1 MPFWNTSSTTLTN
14 DQMYVNNTYKDA
26 NGKNKLSTITATNTT
41 GYKSIDSNSTDP
53 LIKKLSYAV
62 QTDGKITYQ
71 YDDGTG
77 NKVQYN
83 SIQEV
88 ANGQLPGY
96 SDQTTLKLKDS
107 MQRNLKS
114 GVETY
119 NQANPDSKINA
130 NQATTPPASG
140 DGENQTGGSLN
151 EAQSKALG
159 EENQYK
165 ENTRAGS
172 GAYRD
177 DLKYPLDLKSE
188 VQDTIRF
195 TILEYS
201 PSLSKE
207 NTSQG
212 GTGQFGSSKK
222 RTVTLESSGIPVVKG
237 STRIGT
243 ITLPI
248 PAGISDGNTAGWQ
261 DDRLNQLQSAAA
273 DIAQGFLTGGVSE
286 AAAATERQAKKAEA
300 AAGSGDL
307 QDAVTR
313 LFLDKALSAN
323 IGTRTFGAVGNNN
336 LELLFNG
343 PSLRTFGFTFSFY
356 PRSKDEAKMVRQIIR
371 AFKQSMSVKRSKTS
385 LLLKAPHTFAISYV
399 TAGQKQHPYLNSF
412 KECAL
417 TSCSVDYTPDGT
429 YMTYGGTS
437 DDDRSMTAYRLSLQ
451 FQELEPIFD
460 DEYYEIDKNADRFIG
475 F

>member
-1 MPFWNTSSTTLTN
+1 MPFWNATSTTLSN

-26 NGKNKLSTITATNTT
+26 SGKNKLSTITTTNAT
-41 GYKSIDSNSTDP
+41 GYTPLSSNSTDP
-53 LIKKLSYAV
+53 LIQKLSYTV

-83 SIQEV
+83 SIQEI

-96 SDQTTLKLKDS
+96 SDQTTLKIKDS
-107 MQRNLKS
+107 MQRNLKD
-114 GVETY
+114 GVDSY
-119 NQANPDSKINA
+119 NEKNPDSKING
-130 NQATTPPASG
+130 NQATTTPASG
-140 DGENQTGGSLN
+140 DGENQQGASLTQ
-151 EAQSKALG
+151 EQAQAIG
-159 EENQYK
+159 EENVYK
-165 ENTRAGS
+165 ENTRSGK
-172 GAYRD
+172 GAYGE
-177 DLKYPLDLKSE
+177 DLKYPLNLKAE

-201 PSLSKE
+201 PSLAKQNS
-207 NTSQG
+207 SQG
-212 GTGQFGSSKK
+212 ESGQFGSTKK
-222 RTVTLESSGIPVVKG
+222 RIVTLESSGIPVVSG
-237 STRIGT
+237 SQRIGT

-248 PAGISDGNTAGWQ
+248 PSGISDGNTVAWQ
-261 DDRLNQLQSAAA
+261 DDRLNQLQAEAAKAADAFFTGGVEAAA
-273 DIAQGFLTGGVSE
+273 DQTGKSAETLAKATKEGDAQQAVKSLFLSE
-286 AAAATERQAKKAEA
+286 AVKGNITGRAYGAA
-300 AAGSGDL
+300 
-307 QDAVTR
+307 
-313 LFLDKALSAN
+313 F
-323 IGTRTFGAVGNNN
+323 NNN

-343 PSLRTFGFTFSFY
+343 PGLRSFSFQFSFY
-356 PRSKDEAKMVRQIIR
+356 PRSRDEAKMIRRIIR

-437 DDDRSMTAYRLSLQ
+437 DDDKSMTAYRLSLQ

-460 DEYYEIDKNADRFIG
+460 DEYYEIDKNKDTFIG

>member
-1 MPFWNTSSTTLTN
+1 MGQS
-14 DQMYVNNTYKDA
+14 
-26 NGKNKLSTITATNTT
+26 GHTIWVS
-41 GYKSIDSNSTDP
+41 GFF
-53 LIKKLSYAV
+53 
-62 QTDGKITYQ
+62 
-71 YDDGTG
+71 
-77 NKVQYN
+77 
-83 SIQEV
+83 QESRPRS
-88 ANGQLPGY
+88 LPEAG
-96 SDQTTLKLKDS
+96 
-107 MQRNLKS
+107 
-114 GVETY
+114 
-119 NQANPDSKINA
+119 A
-130 NQATTPPASG
+130 
-140 DGENQTGGSLN
+140 GG
-151 EAQSKALG
+151 
-159 EENQYK
+159 
-165 ENTRAGS
+165 
-172 GAYRD
+172 YRD

-212 GTGQFGSSKK
+212 GTGQFGSSKI
-222 RTVTLESSGIPVVKG
+222 RRVTLESSGIPVVKG

-261 DDRLNQLQSAAA
+261 DDRLSQLQSAAA
-273 DIAQGFLTGGVSE
+273 DIAQGLLTGGVSE

-343 PSLRTFGFTFSFY
+343 PSLRSFGFTFSFY